1 MHGPAFRVKWRSSVG
16 PELLQERA
24 AVQGGRVK
32 RSFDRLFRDH
42 PREVEESYFEHM
54 AASSKYGFRMLGCA
68 GAAFLHALIPGVHK
82 STASRK
88 VCEMA
93 DEMRGRT
100 LAAQE
105 TRMRD
110 AGAYDPGL

>member
-1 MHGPAFRVKWRSSVG
+1 MRVFGR
-16 PELLQERA
+16 PDARA
-24 AVQGGRVK
+24 RRVAVQGGRVK

-54 AASSKYGFRMLGCA
+54 AASSRYGFRMLGCA

-82 STASRK
+82 STASTR

-100 LAAQE
+100 RAAQE